1 MLNKILFLL
10 VVLLSNIIQGITGF
24 AGTVLAMPVSTLL
37 VGFETAKPILNVL
50 GILAGLY
57 IVITS
62 YKNIDKREFLKI
74 TCVMVFGIVGGMFLK
89 GLFTGNPTLMYRLLG
104 AIVIAVGTVGIIK
117 SFIKKKDGDADKKQ
131 NPVLSYSLLIT
142 SGIVHGMFVCGGPL
156 LVSYL
161 TGRLKDKDK
170 FRATISAVWVVL
182 NTVIMIDDIR
192 AGYFSKELVILL
204 AVSAA
209 VMFAAMAIGSV
220 LYKKMSRE
228 LFMKIT
234 FVLLI
239 ISGISLFIK

>member
-1 MLNKILFLL
+1 MIREILFYI
-10 VVLLSNIIQGITGF
+10 VVLISNIIQGITGF
-24 AGTVLAMPVSTLL
+24 AGTVLAMPVSVIL
-37 VGFETAKPILNVL
+37 VGFDTAKPVLNVL

-57 IVITS
+57 VVATS
-62 YKNIDKREFLKI
+62 YKHIDKKEFLKI
-74 TCVMVFGIVGGMFLK
+74 TAVMLVGIVGGIFLR
-89 GLFTGNPTLMYRLLG
+89 GLFTGSPTLLYKLLG
-104 AIVIAVGTVGIIK
+104 AIVIAVGIVGIIK
-117 SFIKKKDGDADKKQ
+117 SFMKTKDEDKPQ

-161 TGRLKDKDK
+161 TGRLKQKES

-182 NTVIMIDDIR
+182 NTVIMCDDIR
-192 AGYFSKELVILL
+192 AGYFNTDLMIKLGI
-204 AVSAA
+204 SAA

-234 FVLLI
+234 FILLI
-239 ISGISLFIK
+239 ISGASLFIKQ

>member
-1 MLNKILFLL
+1 MLREILFYI
-10 VVLLSNIIQGITGF
+10 VVLVSNIIQGITGF
-24 AGTVLAMPVSTLL
+24 AGTVLAMPVSVIL
-37 VGFETAKPILNVL
+37 VGFDTAKPVLNVL

-57 IVITS
+57 VVATS
-62 YKNIDKREFLKI
+62 YKHIDKKEFLKI
-74 TCVMVFGIVGGMFLK
+74 TAVMLVGIVGGIFLR
-89 GLFTGNPTLMYRLLG
+89 GLFTGNPSLLYKLLG
-104 AIVIAVGTVGIIK
+104 VIVIAVGVVGIIK
-117 SFIKKKDGDADKKQ
+117 SFSKKKEEDKPQ

-161 TGRLKDKDK
+161 TGRLRQKES

-182 NTVIMIDDIR
+182 NTVIMLDDIK
-192 AGYFSKELVILL
+192 AGYFNRQLLITL

-239 ISGISLFIK
+239 ISGASLFIK

>member
-1 MLNKILFLL
+1 MLKEILFYI
-10 VVLLSNIIQGITGF
+10 VVLVSNIIQGITGF
-24 AGTVLAMPVSTLL
+24 AGTVLAMPVSVIL
-37 VGFETAKPILNVL
+37 VGFDTAKPVLNVL

-57 IVITS
+57 VVATS
-62 YKNIDKREFLKI
+62 YKHIDKKEFLKI
-74 TCVMVFGIVGGMFLK
+74 TAVMLVGIVGGIFLR
-89 GLFTGNPTLMYRLLG
+89 GLFTGNPSLLYKLLG
-104 AIVIAVGTVGIIK
+104 VIVIAVGVVGIIK
-117 SFIKKKDGDADKKQ
+117 SFSKKKEEDKPQ

-161 TGRLKDKDK
+161 TGRLRQKES

-182 NTVIMIDDIR
+182 NTVIMLDDIK
-192 AGYFSKELVILL
+192 AGYFNRQLLITL

-239 ISGISLFIK
+239 ISGASLFIK

>member
-1 MLNKILFLL
+1 MLREILFYI
-10 VVLLSNIIQGITGF
+10 VVLVSNIIQGITGF
-24 AGTVLAMPVSTLL
+24 AGTVLAMPVSVIL
-37 VGFETAKPILNVL
+37 VGFDTAKPVLNVL

-57 IVITS
+57 VIATS
-62 YKNIDKREFLKI
+62 YKHIDKKEFLKI
-74 TCVMVFGIVGGMFLK
+74 TAVMLVGIVGGIFLR
-89 GLFTGNPTLMYRLLG
+89 GLFTGNPSLLYKLLG
-104 AIVIAVGTVGIIK
+104 VIVIAVGVVGIIK
-117 SFIKKKDGDADKKQ
+117 SFSKKKEEDKPQ

-161 TGRLKDKDK
+161 TGRLRQKES

-182 NTVIMIDDIR
+182 NTVIMLDDIK
-192 AGYFSKELVILL
+192 AGYFNRQLLITL

-239 ISGISLFIK
+239 ISGASLFIK